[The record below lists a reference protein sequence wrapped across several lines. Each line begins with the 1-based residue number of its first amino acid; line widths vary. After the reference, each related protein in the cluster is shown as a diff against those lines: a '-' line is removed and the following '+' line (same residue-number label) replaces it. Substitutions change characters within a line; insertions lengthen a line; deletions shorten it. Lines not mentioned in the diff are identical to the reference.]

1 MMWFP
6 ISRLV
11 IREMLQVLQA
21 EMKASY
27 TVTQSYNRERI
38 LIKAAAQVTA
48 KASVIVFLVCNSFYL
63 LYDLKD
69 KCIKEQ

>member
-38 LIKAAAQVTA
+38 LIKAAAQVNA
-48 KASVIVFLVCNSFYL
+48 KASVIVFLVCNSF
-63 LYDLKD
+63 
-69 KCIKEQ
+69 